1 VPKITEGRPNIVDWI
16 INGRINLIINTTIG
30 SQSIRDSFPIRRT
43 ALDKQIPYVTTI
55 RGAAAVVKAI
65 IAMKERKITVKPIQR
80 YYS

>member
-1 VPKITEGRPNIVDWI
+1 LSVG
-16 INGRINLIINTTIG
+16 
-30 SQSIRDSFPIRRT
+30 DSFPIRRT

-65 IAMKERKITVKPIQR
+65 TAMKARKISVKPIQR